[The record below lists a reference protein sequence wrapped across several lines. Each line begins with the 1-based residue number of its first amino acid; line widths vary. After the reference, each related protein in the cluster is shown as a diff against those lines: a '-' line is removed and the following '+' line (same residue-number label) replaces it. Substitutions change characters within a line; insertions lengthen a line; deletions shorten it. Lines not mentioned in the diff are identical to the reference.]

1 MVRKTKCFQSS
12 SSRKK
17 ARVYG
22 VYGNEKFLLYKGTWT
37 SSDSSVLTVDNNG
50 KIIPKKAGKATV
62 SVKYGDTKL
71 KIKVSVSK

>member
-22 VYGNEKFLLYKGTWT
+22 VCGNEKFLLYKGKWT
-37 SSDSSVLTVDNNG
+37 SSDSSVITVDNNG
-50 KIIPKKAGKATV
+50 EITPKKLEKQ
-62 SVKYGDTKL
+62 L
-71 KIKVSVSK
+71 FL